1 MEARIRREMPK
12 QLEEKLRKEG
22 IAKGLKGDRLDAY
35 VYGGMQNMGWKPER
49 EKHKGKTMLT
59 GRH

>member
-1 MEARIRREMPK
+1 MPK